1 MDRAFGELEDSFYE
15 SGGVLSQKTCVD
27 VLQPTRAPVRRP
39 VIERSDRHVAI
50 GGRFTETVSLGV
62 PECVELG
69 GYYRIV
75 SDHPDDLA
83 DYDTYELDAA
93 V

>member
-27 VLQPTRAPVRRP
+27 ELQPARAPKRRSI
-39 VIERSDRHVAI
+39 VERSDRHVM
-50 GGRFTETVSLGV
+50 GRFTETVSLGV
-62 PECVELG
+62 PECIELG
-69 GYYRIV
+69 GYYRMTA
-75 SDHPDDLA
+75 DNPDDLA
-83 DYDTYELDAA
+83 DYDTYELDA